1 MLSRRVV
8 ITGVG
13 VVSPIGNNV
22 SDFNNSLKNGVNG
35 INDITLF
42 DKEKSSI
49 KIAAEV
55 KNLDF
60 NSFIDKKELNKM
72 DRFTQFAVIA
82 SDQAI
87 ESSNLNSY
95 KSLDKERVG
104 VIIGSG
110 IGGISTLTE
119 QHIRLQK
126 SPKRVSP
133 FFIPSLI
140 SDIAAG
146 HVSIKY
152 GFKGPNYGLVSAC
165 ATGTHAIGDA
175 YRMIQYGD
183 SDVII
188 TGGTEASVHPLAV
201 AGFANMRALSKN
213 PNYNDAC
220 RPFDLNRD
228 GFVLGE
234 GSGVIVLEEYEHA
247 LKRNANILCEIVGY
261 AATGDAFH
269 LTSPAPN
276 GEGAARSMQLALND
290 AKISCNSID
299 YINAHGTSTPYNDKF
314 ETAAIR
320 STFKNYADTISISST
335 KSMTGHLLGA
345 AGAVEAISCILS
357 IKNGYVPPTINYH
370 TPDPDCNLNYT
381 PNKLVYKDI
390 DYAMSNTFGFGGHNS
405 TIIFKKK

>member
-82 SDQAI
+82 SDQAV

-188 TGGTEASVHPLAV
+188 TGGTEASVHPLAI

-320 STFKNYADTISISST
+320 STFKKYADTISISST

-357 IKNGYVPPTINYH
+357 IKNSYVPPTINYH

>member
-188 TGGTEASVHPLAV
+188 TGGTEASVHPLAI

-320 STFKNYADTISISST
+320 STFKKYADTISISST